1 MKSETIYEIMLSV
14 LSGDATEDEH
24 RLLNEW
30 LACSEAN
37 RRLFGQMSE
46 LYRGFGTV
54 GKQDDSEYDV
64 EQAWIRVRN
73 QTVEKKK
80 KFNLKAWLPYA
91 ALVAIAFSIGL
102 YFMNRPAEPD
112 WTAEA
117 DVLKNINQPTLL
129 LDTGERIPL
138 KQDSFSIQQGN
149 MVIRNH
155 LAGRLSYESDR
166 EQPSDEEKLSWNH
179 LVIPKGNVYEL
190 ELADGTHVW
199 LNAESELSYPTR
211 FSGEM
216 REVRLKGEAFF
227 DVTKNQDI
235 PFVVRT
241 DEVAVRVLGTSFNV
255 SAYQSDQMARVT
267 LVGGSVAVKVDGGEE
282 FRIVPSEQFCYNK
295 EKHESGIRV
304 VDTDLYTSWVKGEYI
319 FRSATLDEIFNKL
332 LHWYDFT
339 VCYENDKLRYKR
351 FSLSVDRRINLTQ
364 LLDLISFTSDVKLE
378 QGEGN
383 IIYVKQQK
391 REEV

>member
-14 LSGDATEDEH
+14 LSEDATEDEH

-37 RRLFGQMSE
+37 RKQFEQVGE
-46 LYRGFGTV
+46 LYRSFETV

-64 EQAWIRVRN
+64 EQAWMRVRN

-80 KFNLKAWLPYA
+80 KFNLKGWLPYA
-91 ALVAIAFSIGL
+91 ALVAILFSVGL
-102 YFMNRPAEPD
+102 YFMNRSAEQD
-112 WTAEA
+112 WTVEV

-129 LDTGERIPL
+129 LDNGERIPL

-149 MVIRNH
+149 MVIRNN
-155 LAGRLSYESDR
+155 LVGQLSYESDR

-179 LVIPKGNVYEL
+179 LVIPKGNAYEL

-211 FSGEM
+211 FAGEM

-227 DVTKNQDI
+227 DVAKNPDC

-241 DEVAVRVLGTSFNV
+241 DEVAVQVLGTSFNV
-255 SAYQSDQMARVT
+255 SAYQSEQMARVT
-267 LVGGSVAVKVDGGEE
+267 LVGGSVVVKANGGEE

-295 EKHESGIRV
+295 ESRKSGIRV

-319 FRSATLDEIFNKL
+319 FKDAALEEIFNKL

-339 VCYENDKLRYKR
+339 VRYQNEQLKDKR
-351 FSLSVDRRINLTQ
+351 FSLVIDRKISLEQ
-364 LLDLISFTSDVKLE
+364 LLELISFTSDVKLE
-378 QGEGN
+378 RSQGN
-383 IIYVKQQK
+383 IIYVKQK

>member
-1 MKSETIYEIMLSV
+1 
-14 LSGDATEDEH
+14 
-24 RLLNEW
+24 
-30 LACSEAN
+30 
-37 RRLFGQMSE
+37 
-46 LYRGFGTV
+46 
-54 GKQDDSEYDV
+54 
-64 EQAWIRVRN
+64 
-73 QTVEKKK
+73 
-80 KFNLKAWLPYA
+80 
-91 ALVAIAFSIGL
+91 
-102 YFMNRPAEPD
+102 MNRPAEPD

-129 LDTGERIPL
+129 LDNGERIPL

-149 MVIRNH
+149 MVIRNN
-155 LAGRLSYESDR
+155 LVGQLSYESDR

-179 LVIPKGNVYEL
+179 LVIPKGNAYEL

-211 FSGEM
+211 FAGEM

-227 DVTKNQDI
+227 DVAKNPDC

-241 DEVAVRVLGTSFNV
+241 DEVAVQVLGTSFNV
-255 SAYQSDQMARVT
+255 SAYQSEQMARVT
-267 LVGGSVAVKVDGGEE
+267 LVGGSVAVKANGGEE

-295 EKHESGIRV
+295 ESRKSGIRV

-319 FRSATLDEIFNKL
+319 FKDAALEEIFNKL

-339 VCYENDKLRYKR
+339 VRYQNEQLKDKR
-351 FSLSVDRRINLTQ
+351 FSLVIDRKISLEQ
-364 LLDLISFTSDVKLE
+364 LLELISFTSDVKLE
-378 QGEGN
+378 RSQGN
-383 IIYVKQQK
+383 IIYVKQK

>member
-14 LSGDATEDEH
+14 LSEDATEDEH

-37 RRLFGQMSE
+37 RRQFEQVGE
-46 LYRGFGTV
+46 LYRSFETV

-64 EQAWIRVRN
+64 EQAWMRVRN

-80 KFNLKAWLPYA
+80 KFNLKGWLPYA
-91 ALVAIAFSIGL
+91 ALVAILFSVGL
-102 YFMNRPAEPD
+102 YFMNRSAEQD
-112 WTAEA
+112 WTVEV

-129 LDTGERIPL
+129 LDNGERIPL

-149 MVIRNH
+149 MVIRNN
-155 LAGRLSYESDR
+155 LVGQLSYESDR

-179 LVIPKGNVYEL
+179 LVIPKGNAYEL

-211 FSGEM
+211 FAGEM

-227 DVTKNQDI
+227 DVAKNPDC

-241 DEVAVRVLGTSFNV
+241 DEVAVQVLGTSFNV
-255 SAYQSDQMARVT
+255 SAYQSEQMARVT
-267 LVGGSVAVKVDGGEE
+267 LVGGSVVVKANGGEE

-295 EKHESGIRV
+295 ESRKSGIRV

-319 FRSATLDEIFNKL
+319 FKDAALEEIFNKL

-339 VCYENDKLRYKR
+339 VRYQNEQLKDKR
-351 FSLSVDRRINLTQ
+351 FSLVIDRKISLEQ
-364 LLDLISFTSDVKLE
+364 LLELISFTSDVKLE
-378 QGEGN
+378 RSQGN
-383 IIYVKQQK
+383 IIYVKQK

>member
-14 LSGDATEDEH
+14 LSEDATEDEH

-37 RRLFGQMSE
+37 RKQFEQVGE
-46 LYRGFGTV
+46 LYRSFETV

-64 EQAWIRVRN
+64 EQAWMRVRN

-80 KFNLKAWLPYA
+80 KFNLKTWLPYA
-91 ALVAIAFSIGL
+91 ALVAILFSVGL

-129 LDTGERIPL
+129 LDNGERIPL

-149 MVIRNH
+149 MVIRNN
-155 LAGRLSYESDR
+155 LVGQLSYESDR
-166 EQPSDEEKLSWNH
+166 EQPSDEEKLSWNY
-179 LVIPKGNVYEL
+179 LVIPKGNAYEL

-211 FSGEM
+211 FAGEM

-227 DVTKNQDI
+227 DVAKNPDC

-241 DEVAVRVLGTSFNV
+241 DEVAVQVLGTSFNV
-255 SAYQSDQMARVT
+255 SAYQSEQMARVT
-267 LVGGSVAVKVDGGEE
+267 LVGGSVAVKANGGEE

-295 EKHESGIRV
+295 ESRKSGIRV

-319 FRSATLDEIFNKL
+319 FKDAALEEIFNKL

-339 VCYENDKLRYKR
+339 VRYQNEQLKDKR
-351 FSLSVDRRINLTQ
+351 FSLVIDRKISLEQ
-364 LLDLISFTSDVKLE
+364 LLELISFTSDVKLE
-378 QGEGN
+378 RSQGN
-383 IIYVKQQK
+383 IIYVKQR

>member
-14 LSGDATEDEH
+14 LSEDATEDEH

-37 RRLFGQMSE
+37 RKQFEQVGE
-46 LYRGFGTV
+46 LYRSFETV
-54 GKQDDSEYDV
+54 GKQNDSEYDV
-64 EQAWIRVRN
+64 EQAWMRVRN

-80 KFNLKAWLPYA
+80 KFNLKGWLPYA
-91 ALVAIAFSIGL
+91 ALVAILFSVGL
-102 YFMNRPAEPD
+102 YFMNRSAEQD
-112 WTAEA
+112 WTVEV

-129 LDTGERIPL
+129 LDNGERIPL

-149 MVIRNH
+149 MVIRNN
-155 LAGRLSYESDR
+155 LVGQLSYESDR

-179 LVIPKGNVYEL
+179 LVIPKGNAYEL

-211 FSGEM
+211 FAGEM

-227 DVTKNQDI
+227 DVAKNPDC

-241 DEVAVRVLGTSFNV
+241 DEVAVQVLGTSFNV
-255 SAYQSDQMARVT
+255 SAYQSEQMARVT
-267 LVGGSVAVKVDGGEE
+267 LVGGSVAVKAKGGEE

-295 EKHESGIRV
+295 ESRKSGIRV

-319 FRSATLDEIFNKL
+319 FKDAALEEIFNKL

-339 VCYENDKLRYKR
+339 VRYQNEQLKDKR
-351 FSLSVDRRINLTQ
+351 FSLVIDRKISLEQ
-364 LLDLISFTSDVKLE
+364 LLELISFTSDVKLE
-378 QGEGN
+378 RSQGN
-383 IIYVKQQK
+383 IIYVKQK

>member
-14 LSGDATEDEH
+14 LSEDATEDEH

-37 RRLFGQMSE
+37 RRQFEQVGE
-46 LYRGFGTV
+46 LYRSFETV

-64 EQAWIRVRN
+64 EQAWMRVRN

-80 KFNLKAWLPYA
+80 KFNLKTWLPYA

-129 LDTGERIPL
+129 LDNGERIPL

-149 MVIRNH
+149 MVIRNN
-155 LAGRLSYESDR
+155 LVGQLSYESDR

-179 LVIPKGNVYEL
+179 LVIPKGNAYEL

-211 FSGEM
+211 FAGEM

-227 DVTKNQDI
+227 DVAKNPDC

-241 DEVAVRVLGTSFNV
+241 DEVAVQVLGTSFNV
-255 SAYQSDQMARVT
+255 SAYQSEQMARVYNPYPGLT
-267 LVGGSVAVKVDGGEE
+267 AFLIITELLGGDNPE
-282 FRIVPSEQFCYNK
+282 FFAT
-295 EKHESGIRV
+295 IRFYSHRTSYQC
-304 VDTDLYTSWVKGEYI
+304 DTDLYTSWVKGEYI
-319 FRSATLDEIFNKL
+319 FKDAALEEIFNKL

-339 VCYENDKLRYKR
+339 VRYQNEQLKDKR
-351 FSLSVDRRINLTQ
+351 FSLVIDRKISLEQ
-364 LLDLISFTSDVKLE
+364 LLELISFTSDVKLE
-378 QGEGN
+378 RSQGN
-383 IIYVKQQK
+383 IIYVKQK